1 MPNTQL
7 TGLQTA
13 IETTTRTSE
22 NSPSAGWREV
32 EQGMVD
38 PTPERPETTI
48 ARMSKARISAYV
60 TEVTA

>member
-1 MPNTQL
+1 MT
-7 TGLQTA
+7 
-13 IETTTRTSE
+13 ES
-22 NSPSAGWREV
+22 SPSLGWREV
-32 EQGMVD
+32 ERIMVD